1 MSRAPLDDGAITFEG
16 APLPARAG
24 ETIAAALARAG
35 IVALRETRTGAERG
49 IHCGMGVCQDCLVT
63 VDGRANQRACMTK
76 VSGRHDVRRQ
86 SALADTTHAPAP
98 ATTPKRLVER
108 TPEICIVGAGAGGL
122 CAAIAAAQAG
132 AEVLVLD
139 ERPKAGGQYY
149 KQRADAIAG
158 LDEPAPDAQAE
169 AGRRLIRRALEAGV
183 TILSDTLIWGAFEPL
198 ELACTT
204 PDGPLLVRPRQLIV
218 AAGAYERA
226 FPVPGWTLPG
236 VMTTGAAQTLLR
248 SYEVVAGARILVAG
262 NGPLNLQVAIELA
275 RAGARVVGVVEAAPA
290 PGLARLPAL
299 ARMAL
304 ADASLVRDGLSTVAA
319 ARRLG
324 VPILNGRV
332 LVSIEREA
340 DGLVATSAPLDAV
353 ESGARTRHEPVD
365 VVAVNHGFLPSNE
378 IARTLGAAHGWDAAR
393 RMLVTTRDA
402 TCRTSVPA
410 LFAVGDCC
418 GLGGAP
424 AAREEGTIAGLA
436 AAGALGYATPQAA
449 SDGAHRRLARHR
461 AFQKALWDL
470 YRADLPAGGLP
481 ARETH
486 LCRCEEVSAG
496 AVDDAIA
503 AGSRTIGDVKRRTR
517 AGMGRCQGRYCA
529 PLVAERLARATGEP
543 PGEMSFFAPRVPF
556 KPVSIAELAGE
567 PEPEPESLPE
577 PAAEEA

>member
-1 MSRAPLDDGAITFEG
+1 MTRAPLEDGAITFEG
-16 APLPARAG
+16 APVPARRG

-35 IVALRETRTGAERG
+35 IVAFRETRTGAERG

-76 VSGRHDVRRQ
+76 VTGAHDVRRQ
-86 SALADTTHAPAP
+86 SALADTTRAPAASAP
-98 ATTPKRLVER
+98 AHLAER
-108 TPEICIVGAGAGGL
+108 TPAVCVVGAGAGGL
-122 CAAIAAAQAG
+122 CAAIAAAEAG

-149 KQRADAIAG
+149 KQRADALAG

-169 AGRRLIRRALEAGV
+169 AGRALIRRALDAGV
-183 TILSDTLIWGAFEPL
+183 TILSEVLVWGAFEPL

-204 PDGPLLVRPRQLIV
+204 PDGPLLVRPRKLIV

-290 PGLARLPAL
+290 PGLSRLPAL
-299 ARMAL
+299 ARMAM
-304 ADASLVRDGLSTVAA
+304 ADPRLVRDGLSYVLA

-332 LVSIEREA
+332 LTAIARGPN
-340 DGLVATSAPLDAV
+340 GLVATSAPLDAL
-353 ESGARTRHEPVD
+353 ETGARIVHDAVD
-365 VVAVNHGFLPSNE
+365 IVCVNHGFLPANE
-378 IARTLGAAHGWDAAR
+378 IARTLGASHAWDGAR
-393 RMLVTTRDA
+393 HMLVTERDRD
-402 TCRTSVPA
+402 CRTTVPN

-424 AAREEGTIAGLA
+424 AAREEGTLAGLA
-436 AAGALGYATPQAA
+436 AARELGYAAPDDAGAA
-449 SDGAHRRLARHR
+449 ARGRLARHR
-461 AFQKALWDL
+461 AFQGALWDL
-470 YRADLPAGGLP
+470 YRAPLPSGGLP
-481 ARETH
+481 EADTH

-496 AVDDAIA
+496 EVDAAIA
-503 AGSRTIGDVKRRTR
+503 AGSASIGDVKRRTR

-529 PLVAERLARATGEP
+529 PLVAERVARATNEPLGEL
-543 PGEMSFFAPRVPF
+543 SFFAPRVPF

-567 PEPEPESLPE
+567 PEGVP
-577 PAAEEA
+577 EEAREGA